1 MARAVLGDAGIPE
14 SFQTTTGPLS
24 RVGGEGPPERTIY
37 QAGFLI
43 VYATQSGRLTT
54 HAALSGEGTARMTK
68 EPTAAAVH
76 SLEQVKRAR
85 VAVAAVFA
93 VHGAV
98 TGSFATRVPWI
109 QDHAGVSAGQLGL
122 ALAFPAI
129 GASIAMPLAGR
140 ISHRFGA
147 RTALRGLLAL
157 WTLALI
163 LPALAPN
170 LLTLCAALFVYG
182 ATAGMS
188 DVAMNAL
195 GVEVENRL
203 DKSIMSGLHGMWS
216 VGALIGSAAGTVAAH
231 VGADARLHH
240 TLAALV
246 LTALGLAACRGVLDL
261 RGEPDEEP
269 PPRFTLPPKS
279 ALVIGAVGFCAVFA
293 EGASLD
299 WSAVYLR
306 DVLGSSDGVA
316 AASTTAFALTMAVA
330 RLAGDRIVDRF
341 GAVRTVRVG
350 GALATA
356 GGLLVV
362 FSPSPAAA
370 MGGFGLLGLGVA
382 VVVPLAFAAAGRSG
396 PNPSQAIAG
405 VATITYT
412 SSLIAPSAIG
422 ALAETTSLVASFGVV
437 TALAFGL
444 VAGAGV
450 LRAGDRKG
458 TGSGPAAGGA
468 GTGGTAAG
476 GTAAKSPVGG

>member
-1 MARAVLGDAGIPE
+1 
-14 SFQTTTGPLS
+14 
-24 RVGGEGPPERTIY
+24 
-37 QAGFLI
+37 
-43 VYATQSGRLTT
+43 
-54 HAALSGEGTARMTK
+54 MTK

-476 GTAAKSPVGG
+476 GTAAKSPVDRKSTGPSS

>member
-1 MARAVLGDAGIPE
+1 
-14 SFQTTTGPLS
+14 
-24 RVGGEGPPERTIY
+24 
-37 QAGFLI
+37 
-43 VYATQSGRLTT
+43 
-54 HAALSGEGTARMTK
+54 MTK
-68 EPTAAAVH
+68 DPEVPVFGTERVR
-76 SLEQVKRAR
+76 RAR
-85 VAVAAVFA
+85 YAVAAVFT

-109 QDHAGVSAGQLGL
+109 QDHASVSAGQLGL

-129 GASIAMPLAGR
+129 GASLAMPLASR

-147 RTALRGLLAL
+147 RTALRGLLSL

-170 LLTLCAALFVYG
+170 LVALCAALLVYG

-195 GVEVENRL
+195 GIEVENRL

-231 VGADARLHH
+231 IGTDARLHH
-240 TLAALV
+240 TVMALV
-246 LTALGLAACRGVLDL
+246 LTALGLIACRDVLDL
-261 RGEPDEEP
+261 RSAQDEEP
-269 PPRFTLPPKS
+269 PPRFALPPRS
-279 ALVIGAVGFCAVFA
+279 ALIIGAVGFCAVFA

-299 WSAVYLR
+299 WSAVYLK
-306 DVLGSSDGVA
+306 DVLGGSAGLA

-330 RLAGDRIVDRF
+330 RIAGDRVVDRF
-341 GAVRTVRVG
+341 GAVRTVRTG
-350 GALATA
+350 GLLATA

-362 FSPSPAAA
+362 VAPAPAVA
-370 MGGFGLLGLGVA
+370 MCGFGLLGLGVA

-405 VATITYT
+405 VATVTYT
-412 SSLIAPSAIG
+412 CGLVAPSLIGS
-422 ALAETTSLVASFGVV
+422 LAEATSLVVSFGVV

-444 VAGAGV
+444 VLAAGV
-450 LRAGDRKG
+450 LRAGDRKV
-458 TGSGPAAGGA
+458 SGPADAAPAPTRSSTGA
-468 GTGGTAAG
+468 
-476 GTAAKSPVGG
+476 